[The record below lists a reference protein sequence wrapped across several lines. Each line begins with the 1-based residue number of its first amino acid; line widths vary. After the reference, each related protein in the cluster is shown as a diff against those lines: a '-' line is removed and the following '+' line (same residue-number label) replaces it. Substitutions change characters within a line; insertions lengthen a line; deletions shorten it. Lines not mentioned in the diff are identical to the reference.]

1 MFRMSHPRS
10 LRVVAAAWVIALAA
24 SSAWAVDKPE
34 SRKMARQ
41 MDVME
46 QILNEVLIDSPNFLV
61 FGRDYTHA
69 LYLKDFGVIFTFEA
83 SLVGK
88 DEDDEFDFHKWGLDG
103 FRIETKDGER
113 VIVIGPD
120 DPPDP
125 PDPPETGQDEEE
137 EDVRSWEERRRSR
150 HERLYRRGKTE
161 LVDVLLDYGDT
172 LTTLKAGQRV
182 AIVAKLVDSDYFED
196 RKISHL
202 VLKAKVDDLRAFAA
216 EKISEKEMVTRIVEE
231 EY

>member
-196 RKISHL
+196 RKISHV